1 MANKEKSSSSISS
14 HEDPSNPLFL
24 HHSDHPGVILVSQP
38 LTEDNYNTWSRAMIM
53 ALSAKN
59 KIGFIDGSIK
69 HPGDASAAESQHW
82 NRCNDMVKSWLL
94 NSISKEISL
103 SVIYCKLASEIWADL
118 KERLSQVNGPYIF
131 QVEKE
136 IHNLV
141 QDTMS
146 IATYYTKLKAL
157 WDELDA
163 LCSIPTCSCGSMK
176 AVIQY
181 QQSHKTMKFLMG
193 LNESYSATRGQIL
206 LMDPLPNVNKS
217 YSLVLQD
224 ERQHA
229 VSSNQTIAPEATE
242 LAAKM
247 NSRERKEYKDVE
259 KRKDGKRERPK
270 CDHCGWVGH
279 TVDKCYHIHGFPP
292 DHRNRKGNSKPSAN
306 QTSSLAVDCKE

>member
-1 MANKEKSSSSISS
+1 MGGFKRTT
-14 HEDPSNPLFL
+14 F
-24 HHSDHPGVILVSQP
+24 
-38 LTEDNYNTWSRAMIM
+38 
-53 ALSAKN
+53 
-59 KIGFIDGSIK
+59 IGNGS
-69 HPGDASAAESQHW
+69 
-82 NRCNDMVKSWLL
+82 
-94 NSISKEISL
+94 
-103 SVIYCKLASEIWADL
+103 
-118 KERLSQVNGPYIF
+118 YIF

-141 QDTMS
+141 QDTIS
-146 IATYYTKLKAL
+146 IATYYTKLKGL

-163 LCSIPTCSCGSMK
+163 LCPIPTCSCGSMK

-259 KRKDGKRERPK
+259 KRKDEKHERPK
-270 CDHCGWVGH
+270 CDHCRWVGY
-279 TVDKCYHIHGFPP
+279 TIDKCYHIHGFPP